1 MGGVVGY
8 ILVVLRVGT
17 VLVLVGGVGGL
28 GFSGGKIGL
37 ALQGG
42 LTGVWCGIII
52 SSLWVLLGVG
62 ITLG

>member
-1 MGGVVGY
+1 VGY

-42 LTGVWCGIII
+42 LTGVWCGTSII

>member
-28 GFSGGKIGL
+28 GFSGGKIGTCF
-37 ALQGG
+37 AGG
-42 LTGVWCGIII
+42 GG
-52 SSLWVLLGVG
+52 
-62 ITLG
+62 